1 MKPCIIPSFFIC
13 GLALTSSALQAGDG
27 QWSALSNGKWSD
39 PSNWLQGSVAD
50 GVNAVATFAAPIT
63 ANTMVTLDT
72 ERTVGVLNLQG
83 SKQWNIAGRPL
94 MLAMNGNGVPEIN
107 SRGSDFHLITTS
119 LAGTRGFIKTGAG
132 GLILKNGNSY
142 SGVTTIENGKV
153 IVRDN
158 SSLGVAGAANGTLIK
173 AASPAVQLHL
183 DGASGD
189 LSLTENI
196 TLHRASAGSSN
207 SIYNDKGMNVL
218 GGSLVLQR
226 AGNSTAAHTF
236 GLQVTTGTI
245 TLAGPVGGELV
256 AGASQGSGIDPNRL
270 QIRTSAAIATANF
283 TGPVSDG
290 PIGNG
295 GLSLYTDATSL
306 GVVRLSAANDY
317 SGTTAHLGGTLLVNN
332 TEGSGTGSGQ
342 VTIKALLGGSGLIA
356 PGGANDILIGEGA
369 VVRPGDLDASGN
381 LLRKGGRLTISLR
394 NTTGKLTFDPGSS
407 LAFDLTAAATKGVES
422 LAVVGLSPRQPR
434 VYFNNAVVNVPFV
447 AGSRLDN
454 GVYTLVSFDAE
465 GAYTGRLVLGPG
477 LEAFDTELIH
487 NPKNIQL
494 RISSKR

>member
-1 MKPCIIPSFFIC
+1 MKPCIIPSFVLC
-13 GLALTSSALQAGDG
+13 GLVLSSASLSAADG

-39 PSNWLQGSVAD
+39 PANWLQGGVAD

-183 DGASGD
+183 DGANGD

-317 SGTTAHLGGTLLVNN
+317 SGTTAHLGGT
-332 TEGSGTGSGQ
+332 
-342 VTIKALLGGSGLIA
+342 
-356 PGGANDILIGEGA
+356 
-369 VVRPGDLDASGN
+369 
-381 LLRKGGRLTISLR
+381 
-394 NTTGKLTFDPGSS
+394 
-407 LAFDLTAAATKGVES
+407 
-422 LAVVGLSPRQPR
+422 
-434 VYFNNAVVNVPFV
+434 
-447 AGSRLDN
+447 
-454 GVYTLVSFDAE
+454 
-465 GAYTGRLVLGPG
+465 
-477 LEAFDTELIH
+477 
-487 NPKNIQL
+487 
-494 RISSKR
+494 